1 MPCRCKR
8 FLRRSVPIATYNVTG
23 IPEALAAM
31 GEKRIGV
38 PNVTLVFSND
48 INGMVSLKDAYMKMR
63 YEYQEQVPVKQEKN
77 TIKEDKKEKD
87 KKEDKKDDKKTED
100 KKDDKKTEDK
110 PGEDKPAEDKPTNE
124 QPTPASENGTEA
136 APEAMEASAETKPVE
151 DTAAEPKKEE
161 VQTVTVT
168 KRKIRKVSLRITPL
182 TERLVILPMTK
193 EQQEKSIAL

>member
-1 MPCRCKR
+1 MRC
-8 FLRRSVPIATYNVTG
+8 SVPIATYNVTG

-77 TIKEDKKEKD
+77 TIKDDKGAEKKKEE
-87 KKEDKKDDKKTED
+87 KEEKAEKTEE
-100 KKDDKKTEDK
+100 KPEEKTTEK
-110 PGEDKPAEDKPTNE
+110 TPEE
-124 QPTPASENGTEA
+124 QNPQPVPENGTEA
-136 APEAMEASAETKPVE
+136 NPEANAEANAETNAEAKP
-151 DTAAEPKKEE
+151 AEPKKEE

-182 TERLVILPMTK
+182 TERLVILPMSK
-193 EQQEKSIAL
+193 EQQEKSVAL

>member
-87 KKEDKKDDKKTED
+87 KKEDKK
-100 KKDDKKTEDK
+100 TEDK
-110 PGEDKPAEDKPTNE
+110 PGGTNYRV
-124 QPTPASENGTEA
+124 A
-136 APEAMEASAETKPVE
+136 
-151 DTAAEPKKEE
+151 
-161 VQTVTVT
+161 
-168 KRKIRKVSLRITPL
+168 
-182 TERLVILPMTK
+182 
-193 EQQEKSIAL
+193 

>member
-1 MPCRCKR
+1 M
-8 FLRRSVPIATYNVTG
+8 RRSVPIATYNVTG

-77 TIKEDKKEKD
+77 TIKDDKGAEKKEEKVE
-87 KKEDKKDDKKTED
+87 KKEEKKEERKEEKSEEKSEEKT
-100 KKDDKKTEDK
+100 TEET
-110 PGEDKPAEDKPTNE
+110 PEEQNPQPAP
-124 QPTPASENGTEA
+124 ENGTETNS
-136 APEAMEASAETKPVE
+136 ETNTETKPE
-151 DTAAEPKKEE
+151 EPKKEE

-182 TERLVILPMTK
+182 TERLVILPMSK
-193 EQQEKSIAL
+193 EQQEKSVAL

>member
-1 MPCRCKR
+1 M
-8 FLRRSVPIATYNVTG
+8 RRSVPIATYNVTG

-77 TIKEDKKEKD
+77 TIKDDKGAEKKEEKVE
-87 KKEDKKDDKKTED
+87 KKEEKKEERKEEKSEEKPEEKT
-100 KKDDKKTEDK
+100 TEET
-110 PGEDKPAEDKPTNE
+110 PEEQNPQPAP
-124 QPTPASENGTEA
+124 ENGTETNS
-136 APEAMEASAETKPVE
+136 ETNTETKPE
-151 DTAAEPKKEE
+151 EPKKEE

-182 TERLVILPMTK
+182 TERLVILPMSK
-193 EQQEKSIAL
+193 EQQEKSVAL

>member
-1 MPCRCKR
+1 M
-8 FLRRSVPIATYNVTG
+8 RRSVPIATYNVTG

-77 TIKEDKKEKD
+77 TIKDDKGAEKKEEKVE
-87 KKEDKKDDKKTED
+87 KKEEKKEERKEAKSEEKPEEKT
-100 KKDDKKTEDK
+100 TEET
-110 PGEDKPAEDKPTNE
+110 PEEQNPQPAP
-124 QPTPASENGTEA
+124 ENGTETNS
-136 APEAMEASAETKPVE
+136 ETNTETKPE
-151 DTAAEPKKEE
+151 EPKKEE

-182 TERLVILPMTK
+182 TERLVILPMSK
-193 EQQEKSIAL
+193 EQQEKSVAL

>member
-87 KKEDKKDDKKTED
+87 K
-100 KKDDKKTEDK
+100 
-110 PGEDKPAEDKPTNE
+110 
-124 QPTPASENGTEA
+124 
-136 APEAMEASAETKPVE
+136 
-151 DTAAEPKKEE
+151 
-161 VQTVTVT
+161 
-168 KRKIRKVSLRITPL
+168 ILLR
-182 TERLVILPMTK
+182 
-193 EQQEKSIAL
+193 

>member
-87 KKEDKKDDKKTED
+87 KKEDKKDDKK
-100 KKDDKKTEDK
+100 DDKKTEDK

-161 VQTVTVT
+161 VQMVTVT

>member
-1 MPCRCKR
+1 M
-8 FLRRSVPIATYNVTG
+8 RRSVPIATYNVTG

-77 TIKEDKKEKD
+77 TIKDDKGAEKKEEKVE
-87 KKEDKKDDKKTED
+87 KKEEKKEERKEEKSEEKSEEKT
-100 KKDDKKTEDK
+100 TEET
-110 PGEDKPAEDKPTNE
+110 PEEQNPQPAP
-124 QPTPASENGTEA
+124 ENGTETNS
-136 APEAMEASAETKPVE
+136 ETNTETKPE
-151 DTAAEPKKEE
+151 EPKKEE
-161 VQTVTVT
+161 VPTVTVT

-182 TERLVILPMTK
+182 TERLVILPMSK
-193 EQQEKSIAL
+193 EQQEKSVAL

>member
-87 KKEDKKDDKKTED
+87 KKDD

-136 APEAMEASAETKPVE
+136 APEDGGSGRRSAGGSVSQQLHLRLPSGPGYPAG
-151 DTAAEPKKEE
+151 AAGRPAA
-161 VQTVTVT
+161 VQ
-168 KRKIRKVSLRITPL
+168 L
-182 TERLVILPMTK
+182 
-193 EQQEKSIAL
+193 

>member
-1 MPCRCKR
+1 M
-8 FLRRSVPIATYNVTG
+8 RRSVPIATYNVTG

-77 TIKEDKKEKD
+77 TIKDDKGAEKKEEKVE
-87 KKEDKKDDKKTED
+87 KKEEKSEEKPEEKT
-100 KKDDKKTEDK
+100 TEET
-110 PGEDKPAEDKPTNE
+110 PEEQNPQPAP
-124 QPTPASENGTEA
+124 ENGTETNS
-136 APEAMEASAETKPVE
+136 ETNTETKPE
-151 DTAAEPKKEE
+151 EPKKEE

-182 TERLVILPMTK
+182 TERLVILPMSK
-193 EQQEKSIAL
+193 EQQEKSVAL

>member
-1 MPCRCKR
+1 
-8 FLRRSVPIATYNVTG
+8 
-23 IPEALAAM
+23 M

-77 TIKEDKKEKD
+77 TIK
-87 KKEDKKDDKKTED
+87 DDKGAEKKAEEKTT
-100 KKDDKKTEDK
+100 TEEK
-110 PGEDKPAEDKPTNE
+110 AAEKASEE
-124 QPTPASENGTEA
+124 QPTPAPENGTETTETA
-136 APEAMEASAETKPVE
+136 TETTTETKPVE
-151 DTAAEPKKEE
+151 EAPAEPKKEE
-161 VQTVTVT
+161 VPTVTVT

-193 EQQEKSIAL
+193 EQQEKSVAL